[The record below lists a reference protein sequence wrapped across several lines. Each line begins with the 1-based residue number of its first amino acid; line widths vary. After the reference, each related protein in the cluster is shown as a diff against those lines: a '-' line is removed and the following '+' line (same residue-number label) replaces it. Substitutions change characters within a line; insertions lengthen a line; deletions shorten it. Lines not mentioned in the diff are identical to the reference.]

1 MKIVKVSNAE
11 EWHKAQEIMMAVNHA
26 ELGKNFLQEEVA
38 FDENVCTL
46 YAEWEGKAV
55 GCVRCH
61 FEKPSAQELLKRG
74 LNVPE
79 GFHKVALTDR
89 LLILPEFRQS
99 RAVLYLVNEIYRQ
112 ALLQSTHLALME
124 CEDHLL
130 KFYKR
135 MGFRA
140 YRYVNY
146 DYGGRYQLFINPW
159 DINHLETV
167 RSPFV
172 NVFKQFMSEVYDF
185 IGEQRIA
192 QYA

>member
-1 MKIVKVSNAE
+1 MKIIKVSNSK
-11 EWHKAQEIMMAVNHA
+11 EWKIAQNVMYAVNHA
-26 ELGKNFLQEEVA
+26 ELGKDFLIEEET
-38 FDENVCTL
+38 FDESVCTL

-55 GCVRCH
+55 GCVRCF
-61 FEKPSAQELLKRG
+61 FEKPSAEDLSKRG

-89 LLILPEFRQS
+89 LLIMPEFRQS
-99 RAVLYLVNEIYRQ
+99 RAVLHLVNEIYRQ
-112 ALLQSTHLALME
+112 ALLESTHLALME

-135 MGFRA
+135 MGFRP
-140 YRYVNY
+140 YRYVQY
-146 DYGGRYQLFINPW
+146 EYGGRYQLFINPW

-172 NVFKQFMSEVYDF
+172 TVYRQFMSEVYQF
-185 IGEQRIA
+185 IGETRIA